1 MTTCRA
7 RNPRRCWPR
16 VSSSEKGQRQIE
28 RESVS
33 EPGNKESGN
42 KCALSRGRIARY
54 TCLLVGGGIRTR
66 ISSEERWPRRRLV
79 TLGYVA
85 RKDVSFYVSHLDS
98 LFFSFFFL
106 KIPFTVLLPLIII
119 RVESYIYICITLRC
133 VIDRISG
140 LFYNLRFYPLALE
153 NVRGS
158 AEKKR
163 KRKMVKYTRKPR
175 MNADF

>member
-1 MTTCRA
+1 MFPSPEIKRAEINVRCRA
-7 RNPRRCWPR
+7 D
-16 VSSSEKGQRQIE
+16 
-28 RESVS
+28 ESQD
-33 EPGNKESGN
+33 N
-42 KCALSRGRIARY
+42 

-158 AEKKR
+158 AEKKE
-163 KRKMVKYTRKPR
+163 KEKW
-175 MNADF
+175 